1 MAEVE
6 IAKVAG
12 EGLSGEEEIVLYT
25 IGCPKCI
32 ALEKEIKS
40 KKIKYSRCEDLK
52 IMMEKGIEYAPALQ
66 IGSQILDAEGIEEW
80 LENNF

>member
-1 MAEVE
+1 MAEAEMEKAVG
-6 IAKVAG
+6 G
-12 EGLSGEEEIVLYT
+12 ELNGEEGIVLYT

-40 KKIKYSRCEDLK
+40 KKIKYSRCEDLE
-52 IMMEKGIEYAPALQ
+52 IMIKKGIEYAPALQ
-66 IGSQILDAEGIEEW
+66 IGNQILDAEGIEEW